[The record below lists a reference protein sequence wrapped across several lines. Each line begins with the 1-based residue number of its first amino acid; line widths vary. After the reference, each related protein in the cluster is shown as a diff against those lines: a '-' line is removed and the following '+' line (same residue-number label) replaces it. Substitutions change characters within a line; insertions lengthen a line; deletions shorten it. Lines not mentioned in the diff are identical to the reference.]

1 MKVYFDSFLKAL
13 YPKGEDY
20 VTCRDFARGIYIQP
34 DQIDFYSP
42 TPGTLLK
49 LIINIEKSLLPQV
62 NTISFKG
69 F

>member
-20 VTCRDFARGIYIQP
+20 VTRRDFARAIYIQP

-42 TPGTLLK
+42 IPGALLK
-49 LIINIEKSLLPQV
+49 LIIDV
-62 NTISFKG
+62 DTISFRG
-69 F
+69 FLT